1 MAQRIENSLAEKPL
15 EEATKQILMKVANTI
30 RALSM
35 DAVQKADSGHP
46 GLPMGCAEMGAYL
59 YGQLLR
65 HNPKNSHWPNRD
77 IFILSAGHGSMLLY
91 SCLHLAGYKVSLED
105 LKSFRQLHS
114 NTPGHPESLETDGV
128 ETTTGPLGQG
138 LGNGVGMA
146 LSYKILS
153 QKFNT
158 PEYKIFD
165 NKVYVLVS
173 DGCIMEGCT
182 SEVSSIA
189 GHLQLDNLIV
199 LYDANQI
206 SLDGPLSDACS
217 EDTKMRYQ
225 AYGWD
230 VYDVNGHDFDQ
241 LHSTLEHVRQ
251 NQTRPTM
258 IICHTIIGKGSP
270 HKAGSAKAHGS
281 PLGEDEI
288 KASKQ
293 ALGIPL
299 DDFYI
304 PQAVKD
310 FFASK
315 LPLDAAREEEWK
327 KGFESWSRTYPEK
340 RKEFDIMAKDL
351 MPDDL
356 EARLTKLEIK
366 GPTSGRKASQDVTNY
381 LADFMPQLY
390 SGSADLSSSDY
401 TMLKKFGIITP
412 GDFTGRN
419 IKFGVREFGM
429 ATIATGLRQTHM
441 IVPYIGT
448 FLTFSDYMRNAI
460 RLAALMK
467 RKVIYQFTHDSIFLG
482 EDGPTHQPI
491 EQLSSLRAIPHL
503 HVFRPSGIHEV
514 KMAWVGA
521 LKYHGPSCIILSRQ
535 NVVDVAETV
544 VAYDQGVGRGGYIVK
559 RESKKAAFTLI
570 ATGSEL
576 PLAMEV
582 AGELEKLGKPTRV
595 VSMPCTE
602 LFDLQPEEYRT
613 SVLGPD
619 SGKRV
624 SIEAAAD
631 MCWYKYIGID
641 GIAIAMEGFGASA
654 PASVLAKEFGFTT
667 DAILERLL

>member
-1 MAQRIENSLAEKPL
+1 MAHHVEDFKLEKPL
-15 EEATKQILMKVANTI
+15 DEASKEMLAKVANTI
-30 RALSM
+30 RGLSM

-59 YGQLLR
+59 YGYAMR
-65 HNPKNSHWPNRD
+65 YNPKNSHWANRD

-91 SCLHLAGYKVSLED
+91 SCLHLAGFNVSLED
-105 LKSFRQLHS
+105 IKNFRQLHS
-114 NTPGHPESLETDGV
+114 VTPGHPESLETDGV

-146 LSYKILS
+146 LAYKILAE
-153 QKFNT
+153 KFNT

-189 GHLQLDNLIV
+189 GHLKIDNLIV
-199 LYDANQI
+199 LYDSNQI
-206 SLDGPLSDACS
+206 SLDGPLSDACT
-217 EDTKMRYQ
+217 EDTKMRYIS
-225 AYGWD
+225 YGWD
-230 VYDVNGHDFDQ
+230 VHEVNGHSFDE
-241 LHSTLEHVRQ
+241 LHNTLSYVKQ

-258 IICHTIIGKGSP
+258 IICHTVIGKGSP

-281 PLGEDEI
+281 PLGEDEV

-299 DDFYI
+299 EDFYI
-304 PQAVKD
+304 PQAVTD
-310 FFASK
+310 FFAAK
-315 LPLDAAREEEWK
+315 IPEDIAQEERWK
-327 KGFESWSRTYPEK
+327 KDFESWSRTYPEK
-340 RKEFDIMAKDL
+340 RKEYDVMRQDVA
-351 MPDDL
+351 PSDL
-356 EARLTKLEIK
+356 EEQLNALAIK
-366 GPTSGRKASQDVTNY
+366 GPTSGRKASQDVTNF
-381 LADFMPQLY
+381 LADFMPQIY

-401 TMLKKFGIITP
+401 TMLKKFPIISP
-412 GDFTGRN
+412 SNFKGRN

-429 ATIATGLRQTHM
+429 ATMATGLRQTHM

-503 HVFRPSGIHEV
+503 HVIRPSGIHEV
-514 KMAWVGA
+514 KMAWIAA
-521 LKYHGPSCIILSRQ
+521 LRYHGPTCIILSRQ
-535 NVVDVAETV
+535 NVADLAETV
-544 VAYDQGVGRGGYIVK
+544 VPYDKGVGRGGYIVK
-559 RESKKAAFTLI
+559 KESAKANFTLI

-582 AGELEKLGKPTRV
+582 AVELEKLGKPTRV

-602 LFDLQPEEYRT
+602 LFDLQPEEYRN
-613 SVLGPD
+613 SVLGGD
-619 SGKRV
+619 IGKRV
-624 SIEAAAD
+624 SIEAAGD
-631 MCWYKYIGID
+631 MSWYKYIGLD
-641 GIAIAMEGFGASA
+641 GIPICMEGFGASA
-654 PASVLAKEFGFTT
+654 PAGVLAKEFGFTV

>member
-1 MAQRIENSLAEKPL
+1 MAQNVQDAKLEKSLDD
-15 EEATKQILMKVANTI
+15 ATKQILTKVANTI
-30 RALSM
+30 RGLSM

-59 YGQLLR
+59 YGYAMR
-65 HNPKNSHWPNRD
+65 YNPKNSHWPNRD
-77 IFILSAGHGSMLLY
+77 LFILSAGHGSMLLY
-91 SCLHLAGYKVSLED
+91 SCLHLSGFQVSLED
-105 LKSFRQLHS
+105 IKNFRQLHS
-114 NTPGHPESLETDGV
+114 KTPGHPESLETDGV

-146 LSYKILS
+146 LAYKIC
-153 QKFNT
+153 QEKFNT

-165 NKVYVLVS
+165 NKVFVLVS

-189 GHLQLDNLIV
+189 GHLKLDNLIV

-225 AYGWD
+225 SYGWD
-230 VYDVNGHDFDQ
+230 VHEVNGHDLDA
-241 LHSTLEHVRQ
+241 LHRTLTAVRAH
-251 NQTRPTM
+251 QTKPT
-258 IICHTIIGKGSP
+258 IIIAHTIIGKGSP

-281 PLGEDEI
+281 PLGEDEV
-288 KASKQ
+288 KATKV
-293 ALGIPL
+293 ALGLPL
-299 DDFYI
+299 EDFYI
-304 PQAVKD
+304 PQAVTD
-310 FFASK
+310 FFAK
-315 LPLDAAREEEWK
+315 KIHDDMAQEEEWNK
-327 KGFESWSRTYPEK
+327 NFESWSRTYPEK
-340 RKEFDIMAKDL
+340 RKEFDAMAQDSL
-351 MPDDL
+351 PPDL
-356 EARLTKLEIK
+356 EEKLNNLAIK
-366 GPTSGRKASQDVTNY
+366 GPTSGRKASQDVTNF
-381 LADFMPQLY
+381 LADFMPQIY

-401 TMLKKFGIITP
+401 TMLKKFPIVAP
-412 GDFTGRN
+412 GNFKGRN

-429 ATIATGLRQTHM
+429 ATIATGMRQTHM

-467 RKVIYQFTHDSIFLG
+467 RKVVYQFTHDSIFLG

-491 EQLSSLRAIPHL
+491 EQLSSLRAIPNL

-514 KMAWVGA
+514 KMAWLGI
-521 LKYHGPSCIILSRQ
+521 LRYHGPSCIILSRQ
-535 NVVDVAETV
+535 NVADLPETV
-544 VAYDQGVGRGGYIVK
+544 VPYEKGVGRGGYIVK
-559 RESKKAAFTLI
+559 KESAKAVFTLI

-582 AGELEKLGKPTRV
+582 AVELEKLGKPTRV

-602 LFDLQPEEYRT
+602 LFDLQPEEYRS
-613 SVLGPD
+613 SVLGGD
-619 SGKRV
+619 IGTRV
-624 SIEAAAD
+624 SIEAASD
-631 MCWYKYIGID
+631 MCWYKYIGLD
-641 GIAIAMEGFGASA
+641 GVAICMESFGASA
-654 PASVLAKEFGFTT
+654 PAGALAKEFGFTV

>member
-1 MAQRIENSLAEKPL
+1 MEKTFD
-15 EEATKQILMKVANTI
+15 EATKQILAKVANTI
-30 RALSM
+30 RGLSM

-59 YGQLLR
+59 YGYAMR
-65 HNPKNSHWPNRD
+65 YNPKDSHWPNRD

-91 SCLHLAGYKVSLED
+91 SCLHLAGYDLSLED
-105 LKSFRQLHS
+105 LKNFRQLHS
-114 NTPGHPESLETDGV
+114 KTPGHPEAHETDGV

-146 LSYKILS
+146 LAYKILAE
-153 QKFNT
+153 KFNT

-182 SEVSSIA
+182 AEVSSFA

-206 SLDGPLSDACS
+206 SLDGPLSDACT
-217 EDTKMRYQ
+217 EDTKMRYIS
-225 AYGWD
+225 YGWD
-230 VYDVNGHDFDQ
+230 VKEVNGNDLDE
-241 LHSTLEHVRQ
+241 LHKAVSSVRQ

-281 PLGEDEI
+281 PLGEDEV
-288 KASKQ
+288 KATKQ

-299 DDFYI
+299 EDFYV
-304 PQAVKD
+304 PQAVTD
-310 FFASK
+310 FFAGKISA
-315 LPLDAAREEEWK
+315 DIAREEKWK
-327 KGFESWSRTYPEK
+327 NDLEGWSRAYPEK
-340 RKEFDIMAKDL
+340 RREYDL
-351 MPDDL
+351 MRGDVLPEGL
-356 EARLTKLEIK
+356 EEKLTALAIK

-381 LADFMPQLY
+381 LADLMPQLY

-401 TMLKKFGIITP
+401 TALKKFPNITP
-412 GDFTGRN
+412 GDFKGRN

-429 ATIATGLRQTHM
+429 ATVATGMRQTHM

-467 RKVIYQFTHDSIFLG
+467 RKVVYQFTHDSIFLG

-491 EQLSSLRAIPHL
+491 EQLASLRAIPHL
-503 HVFRPSGIHEV
+503 HVLRPSGIHEV
-514 KMAWVGA
+514 KMAWMAA
-521 LKYHGPSCIILSRQ
+521 LSYHGPSCIILSRQ
-535 NVVDVAETV
+535 NVVDLPETV
-544 VAYDQGVGRGGYIVK
+544 VPYASGVGRGGYIIK
-559 RESKKAAFTLI
+559 RESAKAAFTLI
-570 ATGSEL
+570 GTGSEL

-582 AGELEKLGKPTRV
+582 AVELEKRGMPTRV

-602 LFDLQPEEYRT
+602 LFDLQPEEYRS
-613 SVLGPD
+613 SVLGGD
-619 SGKRV
+619 IGTRV
-624 SIEAAAD
+624 SIEAAGD
-631 MCWYKYIGID
+631 MSWYKYIGID
-641 GIAIAMEGFGASA
+641 GVAICMEGFGASA
-654 PASVLAKEFGFTT
+654 PASILAKEFGFTV

>member
-1 MAQRIENSLAEKPL
+1 MVQAITEKPL
-15 EEATKQILMKVANTI
+15 DESTKQILSKVANTI
-30 RALSM
+30 RGLSM

-59 YGQLLR
+59 FGHLLKY
-65 HNPKNSHWPNRD
+65 NPKNPHWPNRD

-114 NTPGHPESLETDGV
+114 ITPGHPESLETEGV

-146 LSYKILS
+146 LAYKICAE
-153 QKFNT
+153 KFNT

-182 SEVSSIA
+182 AEVSSLA
-189 GHLQLDNLIV
+189 GHLQLNNLIV
-199 LYDANQI
+199 LYDANKI

-217 EDTKMRYQ
+217 EDTKMRYKS
-225 AYGWD
+225 YGWD
-230 VYDVNGHDFDQ
+230 VHDVNGHDFDE
-241 LHSTLEHVRQ
+241 LHNTLNNVRM
-251 NQTRPTM
+251 NQQRPTM
-258 IICHTIIGKGSP
+258 IICHTVIGKGSP

-281 PLGEDEI
+281 PLGEDEV
-288 KASKQ
+288 KATKQ

-299 DDFYI
+299 DEFYI
-304 PQAVKD
+304 PQAVAD
-310 FFASK
+310 FFAK
-315 LPLDAAREEEWK
+315 KIPEDTAQEDAWK
-327 KGFESWSRTYPEK
+327 KDFESWSRTYPEK
-340 RKEFDIMAKDL
+340 RKEFDIMAKDVL
-351 MPDDL
+351 PENL
-356 EARLTKLEIK
+356 EEMLNNLQIK
-366 GPTSGRKASQDVTNY
+366 GPTSGRKASQDVTNA
-381 LADFMPQLY
+381 LADVMPQLY

-401 TMLKKFGIITP
+401 TMLKKFGNIAP
-412 GDFTGRN
+412 GDFKGRN

-441 IVPYIGT
+441 IQPYIGT

-467 RKVIYQFTHDSIFLG
+467 RRVVYQFTHDSIFLG

-491 EQLSSLRAIPHL
+491 EQLSSLRAIPNL

-514 KMAWVGA
+514 KMAWMGA
-521 LKYHGPSCIILSRQ
+521 LRYHGPSCIVLSRQ
-535 NVVDVAETV
+535 NVADLPQTV
-544 VAYDQGVGRGGYIVK
+544 VPFAEGVGRGGYIVK
-559 RESKKAAFTLI
+559 KESAKAAFTLI

-582 AGELEKLGKPTRV
+582 AVELEKRGKPTRV
-595 VSMPCTE
+595 ISMPCTE
-602 LFDLQPEEYRT
+602 LFDLQPEEYRN
-613 SVLGPD
+613 SVLGGD
-619 SGKRV
+619 IGRRV
-624 SIEAAAD
+624 SIEAASD
-631 MCWYKYIGID
+631 MCWYKYIGLD
-641 GIAIAMEGFGASA
+641 GVAIAMESFGASA
-654 PASVLAKEFGFTT
+654 PASILAKEFGFTT
-667 DAILERLL
+667 DAILERIL

>member
-1 MAQRIENSLAEKPL
+1 MVQATTEKPL
-15 EEATKQILMKVANTI
+15 DESTKQILSKVANTI
-30 RALSM
+30 RGLSM

-46 GLPMGCAEMGAYL
+46 GLPMGCAEIGAYL
-59 YGQLLR
+59 FGHLLKY
-65 HNPKNSHWPNRD
+65 NPKNAHWPNRD

-146 LSYKILS
+146 LAYKICAE
-153 QKFNT
+153 KFNT
-158 PEYKIFD
+158 AEYKLFD

-182 SEVSSIA
+182 AEVSSFA
-189 GHLQLDNLIV
+189 GHLQLNNLIV
-199 LYDANQI
+199 LYDANKI

-217 EDTKMRYQ
+217 EDTKMRYLS
-225 AYGWD
+225 YGWD
-230 VYDVNGHDFDQ
+230 VFDVNGHDFDE
-241 LHSTLEHVRQ
+241 LHTTLENVRK
-251 NQTRPTM
+251 NQARPTM
-258 IICHTIIGKGSP
+258 IICHTVIGKGSP

-281 PLGEDEI
+281 PLGEDEV
-288 KASKQ
+288 KATKQ

-299 DDFYI
+299 DEFYI
-304 PQAVKD
+304 PQAVSD
-310 FFASK
+310 FFAKKISEDSAQE
-315 LPLDAAREEEWK
+315 DAWK
-327 KGFESWSRTYPEK
+327 KDFEGWSRTYPEK
-340 RKEFDIMAKDL
+340 RKEYDTMAKDQL
-351 MPDDL
+351 PENL
-356 EARLTKLEIK
+356 EEMLNALQIK
-366 GPTSGRKASQDVTNY
+366 GPTSGRKASQDVTNC
-381 LADFMPQLY
+381 LADVMPQLY

-401 TMLKKFGIITP
+401 TMLKKFGSIAP
-412 GDFTGRN
+412 GDFKGRN

-441 IVPYIGT
+441 IQPYIGT

-467 RKVIYQFTHDSIFLG
+467 RRVVYQFTHDSIFLG

-491 EQLSSLRAIPHL
+491 EQLSSLRAIPNL

-514 KMAWVGA
+514 KMAWIGA
-521 LKYHGPSCIILSRQ
+521 LRYHGPSCIILSRQ
-535 NVVDVAETV
+535 NIVDLPQTV
-544 VAYDQGVGRGGYIVK
+544 VPYNEGVGRGGYIVK
-559 RESKKAAFTLI
+559 KERAKAAFTLI

-582 AGELEKLGKPTRV
+582 AEELEKRGKPTRV

-602 LFDLQPEEYRT
+602 LFDLQPEEYRN
-613 SVLGPD
+613 SVLGGD
-619 SGKRV
+619 IGRRV
-624 SIEAAAD
+624 SIEAAGD
-631 MCWYKYIGID
+631 MCWYKYIGLD
-641 GIAIAMEGFGASA
+641 GIAIAMESFGASA
-654 PASVLAKEFGFTT
+654 PASILAKEFGFTT